1 MKKLVLLM
9 SIVVLAF
16 IFTACGGSDS
26 DSNKKAEAGTKA
38 TSTKTDKK
46 NNKESEKETVNP
58 TRAELSYATVN
69 APAGWE
75 IIETTINMA
84 NLKQVDGTA
93 TMKVWCS
100 AFTSAEEFV
109 DGDITG
115 FKEKENVNLKKIT
128 LTLDDF
134 IFYGYHP
141 YNNEDEFVLATDAKK
156 GYVEIDGKGITIDEA
171 TGFIKSVQVVRK
183 EKRY

>member
-1 MKKLVLLM
+1 MKRLIVLL
-9 SIVVLAF
+9 SILTLAF
-16 IFTACGGSDS
+16 VLTACGGSDS
-26 DSNKKAEAGTKA
+26 KNDKKAESTTKA

-46 NNKESEKETVNP
+46 KDKESEKETVNP

-69 APAGWE
+69 APAGWK

-84 NLKQVDGTA
+84 NMQQEDGNA

-100 AFTSAEEFV
+100 AFTDAEDFV

-115 FKEKENVNLKKIT
+115 FKEKENITLKKIT
-128 LTLDDF
+128 LELDGR

-141 YNNEDEFVLATDAKK
+141 NNEETKFVLATNAKK
-156 GYVEIDGKGITIDEA
+156 GYVEVDGDGITIDEA
-171 TGFIKSVQVVRK
+171 TGFLQSIQVV
-183 EKRY
+183 EKDKKY